1 MGIFILLNTAEREVD
16 KMKIISFMLVLVVG
30 ISWKHVEARPQDDE
44 EGDADFWYG
53 DWGYGPRPAA
63 LKEIVAKEEDDVGSK
78 ADKIANAADAGGW
91 GWGNSNYY
99 GNRGIPGPPRY
110 GGNYY
115 GSNRYGNSRYGNNGY
130 YNYYGNS
137 NRYYSP
143 YGKRS
148 ADFTQPQPAQGQA
161 APSPAPVKKVIVAKE
176 EKDVG
181 NIADKIVK
189 GYPY

>member
-1 MGIFILLNTAEREVD
+1 MGILLNTAEREVD
-16 KMKIISFMLVLVVG
+16 KMKILSCMLVLVVG
-30 ISWKHVEARPQDDE
+30 ISWKHVEARPQDDK

-53 DWGYGPRPAA
+53 VWGYGPRPAA

-78 ADKIANAADAGGW
+78 ADKIADAAVAGGW

-99 GNRGIPGPPRY
+99 GNRYGNNRY

-115 GSNRYGNSRYGNNGY
+115 GSNRYGNSRYGNHGY
-130 YNYYGNS
+130 YNYYGSSNRYG

-148 ADFTQPQPAQGQA
+148 ADVIQPGTPAQGQA
-161 APSPAPVKKVIVAKE
+161 IPPAPVPFKKVIVAKK

-181 NIADKIVK
+181 NIADKIIK
-189 GYPY
+189 AR

>member
-1 MGIFILLNTAEREVD
+1 MGKNTEVDMMKIKILL
-16 KMKIISFMLVLVVG
+16 LVLVVG
-30 ISWKHVEARPQDDE
+30 ISWKHVEARPQDDK

-53 DWGYGPRPAA
+53 VWGYGPRPAA

-99 GNRGIPGPPRY
+99 GNRYGNNRY

-115 GSNRYGNSRYGNNGY
+115 GSNRYGNRRYGNNGY
-130 YNYYGNS
+130 YNYG

-148 ADFTQPQPAQGQA
+148 YSDLS
-161 APSPAPVKKVIVAKE
+161 SPIIEIVHLKSSLA
-176 EKDVG
+176 
-181 NIADKIVK
+181 
-189 GYPY
+189 